1 MALATIV
8 GLAVTPRTPRA
19 MRPAIVP
26 SCSEGRV
33 RLSSQGLWPCSS

>member
-19 MRPAIVP
+19 MRSAIVP
-26 SCSEGRV
+26 SRREGRV
-33 RLSSQGLWPCSS
+33 RLSSQGL

>member
-19 MRPAIVP
+19 IEARHRAVAAATA
-26 SCSEGRV
+26 G
-33 RLSSQGLWPCSS
+33 